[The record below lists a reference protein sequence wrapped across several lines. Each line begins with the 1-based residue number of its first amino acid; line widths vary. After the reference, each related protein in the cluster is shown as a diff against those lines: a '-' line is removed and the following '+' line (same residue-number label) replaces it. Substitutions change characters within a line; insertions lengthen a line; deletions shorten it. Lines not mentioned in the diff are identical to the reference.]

1 MRVKPARVIRAG
13 LYVFLIPVVVAGYVP
28 FRILRAGGRVHL
40 PPISIASALAF
51 VCILLGSGIVAA
63 SVWAFLTEG
72 HGTLAPIDPP
82 KRVVV
87 GGLYRF
93 TRNPMYDGVLLVLLG
108 EAWMFR
114 SLPLLCYA
122 AGFLVVVHLFVVIF
136 EERALE
142 SRFGAEYRAYRAAVP
157 RWGFRSRRSS
167 NAR

>member
-1 MRVKPARVIRAG
+1 MRVKPALALRAG
-13 LYVFLIPVVVAGYVP
+13 LYVILIPVVVAGYVP
-28 FRILRAGGRVHL
+28 LRILRAGGHVYL
-40 PPISIASALAF
+40 PPISVSSALAF
-51 VCILLGSGIVAA
+51 GCILLGSGFVAA
-63 SVWAFLTEG
+63 CVWRFLTEG

-82 KRVVV
+82 RHLVV

-122 AGFLVVVHLFVVIF
+122 AGFLVAVYLFVVLF

-142 SRFGAEYRAYRAAVP
+142 SRFGEEFRAYRAAVP
-157 RWGFRSRRSS
+157 RWGFRFRRKPSG
-167 NAR
+167 R